1 MQRTVSIRGT
11 VAREHDRRGDI
22 LVVAYTPGASIATDV
37 FTLPEPGAYLFTLR
51 AGDYRIMAF
60 EDQNEDRAL
69 DPRSELR
76 SEAIDVR
83 LAEGENRHDV
93 DLRLSASAPVPTDFP
108 RLPAPGRRQAE
119 GLPDIDVG
127 VITTL
132 DDPRFSDDNGRLGMW
147 QPVAFMFDVGA
158 GIYFLDACDALRTP
172 ILFVHGIGGHP
183 AEFKYLVGTLDRRR
197 FQPWFVY
204 YPSGLELGRIADGM
218 VRWMQELQIRCG
230 FHHLVVVAHSM
241 GGLVARAFIQRA
253 AGSAVPGID
262 GIRTFVSIS
271 TPWGGHPAAALGV
284 AHAPAVVPAWRD
296 LMPGSRFLETLME
309 TPLPRDVPYY
319 LFFGFGGGGGSRFV
333 PGANDGVVTVAS
345 ELDPRAQAA
354 AIRMFGYDETHR
366 GILNSAAVAA
376 QLKAVVEAP

>member
-1 MQRTVSIRGT
+1 MQRSASIRGRVT
-11 VAREHDRRGDI
+11 RERVGRGDI
-22 LVVAYTPGASIATDV
+22 LVVAYARGASIATDV
-37 FTLPEPGAYLFTLR
+37 FTLPEAGDYLFTLR
-51 AGDYRIMAF
+51 AGEYRIMAF
-60 EDQNEDRAL
+60 EDVNQDRVP
-69 DPRSELR
+69 DPASALR
-76 SEAIDVR
+76 SETVDVR

-93 DLRLSASAPVPTDFP
+93 DLRLSGDAAVPADMP
-108 RLPAPGRRQAE
+108 RLPEPGRRQTQ

-127 VITTL
+127 VVTTL
-132 DDPRFSDDNGRLGMW
+132 DDPRFSNDNGRFGMW

-158 GIYFLDACDALRTP
+158 GIYFLDACDASRTP

>member
-1 MQRTVSIRGT
+1 VAVGDAEKAMDEWAQISVSRLVCAAVLGEVTPETEHHPARSRTIVLLALVAMAPGCVFRGVRRDVRVMQRTVSIRGT

-37 FTLPEPGAYLFTLR
+37 FTLPEPGEYLFTLR
-51 AGDYRIMAF
+51 AGDYRILAF

-93 DLRLSASAPVPTDFP
+93 DLRLSASVPVPTDFP

-204 YPSGLELGRIADGM
+204 YPSGFELGRIADGLL
-218 VRWMQELQIRCG
+218 RWMQELQMRCG

-241 GGLVARAFIQRA
+241 AASWRARSSSAPRVAPSV
-253 AGSAVPGID
+253 SA
-262 GIRTFVSIS
+262 R
-271 TPWGGHPAAALGV
+271 L
-284 AHAPAVVPAWRD
+284 
-296 LMPGSRFLETLME
+296 SR
-309 TPLPRDVPYY
+309 
-319 LFFGFGGGGGSRFV
+319 SRP
-333 PGANDGVVTVAS
+333 PGAVIPPPRSAS
-345 ELDPRAQAA
+345 RT
-354 AIRMFGYDETHR
+354 RRRSSRHGGT
-366 GILNSAAVAA
+366 
-376 QLKAVVEAP
+376 